1 MSQSIPRSARLGI
14 VSATAAAL
22 LLLAGAGPAQA
33 GRGGSPQKIA
43 SAISSGSADAIK
55 SELERAEYLVCTA
68 CVAYVLPL
76 IDSNDASVRE
86 VAAWW
91 LVRRGTG
98 RQVYR
103 DMLGRLSQPDSV
115 RARNAAD
122 VLGEFAYPQAIP
134 ALGAALSNPIFDGEA
149 RAAMA
154 RALGSIRRPAA
165 ADPLKAVL
173 GDREARVR
181 AAAVAALRK
190 VDGFRDGAVAVPL
203 LADGDAA
210 VRSEAIY
217 TVAEFRTT
225 GATASL
231 IQLLQ
236 NDASADVR
244 KRAAWALGR
253 IGASAAQAGAPLSAA
268 ATNDAS
274 PLVRSLARAALAGL
288 TR

>member
-1 MSQSIPRSARLGI
+1 MGAASA
-14 VSATAAAL
+14 VAAAL
-22 LLLAGAGPAQA
+22 LLVGAGPAQA

-55 SELERAEYLVCTA
+55 AELEHAEYLVCAA
-68 CVAYVLPL
+68 CVGYVLPL
-76 IDSNDASVRE
+76 IDSNDVSVRE

-91 LVRRGTG
+91 LVRRGTS

-103 DMLGRLSQPDSV
+103 DMLTRLAQPDSV
-115 RARNAAD
+115 KARNAAD

-134 ALGAALSNPIFDGEA
+134 ALGAALSNPTFDAES

-165 ADPLKAVL
+165 ATPLQAAL
-173 GDREARVR
+173 GDREALVR
-181 AAAVAALRK
+181 AAALAALRK
-190 VDGFRDGAVAVPL
+190 VEGFRDGSVATPL
-203 LADGDAA
+203 ISDADAG

-217 TVAEFRTT
+217 TVAEMRTV
-225 GATASL
+225 GSAPAL
-231 IQLLQ
+231 VQALQ
-236 NDASADVR
+236 NDASPDVR

-253 IGASAAQAGAPLSAA
+253 IGASAAVAGPALSAA
-268 ATNDAS
+268 ATSDAS
-274 PLVRSLARAALAGL
+274 PLVRSLARAAIAGL